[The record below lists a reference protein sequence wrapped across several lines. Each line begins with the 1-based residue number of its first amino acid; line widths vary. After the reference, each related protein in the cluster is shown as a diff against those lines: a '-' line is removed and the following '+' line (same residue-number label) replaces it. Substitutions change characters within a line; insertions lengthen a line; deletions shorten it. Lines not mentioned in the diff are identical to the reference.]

1 MMIAFYSHDYQFLS
15 IRSIFSIVLILTILL
30 YFFIYLYYLIIF
42 FKCAGR
48 IFNMFNFES
57 IVLFIFLISILL
69 FIIYF
74 DFPYLFNKSR
84 TKKDIIV
91 PHSAEN
97 QVSDIDLPT
106 GVFDSKNVFYR
117 KKNISFPDV
126 EYYKPLYD
134 LLGGNYYILY
144 KTYFFD
150 VFDCISSLNGNEISF
165 TPHNPLFYY
174 YFDFVIVR
182 KSDSLIVCAIELNES
197 LFKDKGNISKDN
209 DFYKALRDAN
219 IYFIRANS
227 TVYLIEKI
235 KVMLSRFN

>member
-1 MMIAFYSHDYQFLS
+1 
-15 IRSIFSIVLILTILL
+15 
-30 YFFIYLYYLIIF
+30 
-42 FKCAGR
+42 
-48 IFNMFNFES
+48 MFNFES

-84 TKKDIIV
+84 TKKDIIIS
-91 PHSAEN
+91 HSLDN
-97 QVSDIDLPT
+97 QASDIDPT

-117 KKNISFPDV
+117 KKNFTSFPDA
-126 EYYKPLYD
+126 EYYNPLYD
-134 LLGGNYYILY
+134 LLGEDYYILY
-144 KTYFFD
+144 KAYFFD
-150 VFDCISSLNGNEISF
+150 IFDCISSLNGNEISS

-197 LFKDKGNISKDN
+197 LFKDKNNISKDS
-209 DFYKALRDAN
+209 DFYKALKDSN

-235 KVMLSRFN
+235 KVMLSRFS

>member
-1 MMIAFYSHDYQFLS
+1 
-15 IRSIFSIVLILTILL
+15 
-30 YFFIYLYYLIIF
+30 
-42 FKCAGR
+42 
-48 IFNMFNFES
+48 MFNFES

-84 TKKDIIV
+84 TKKDIIIS
-91 PHSAEN
+91 HSVDS
-97 QVSDIDLPT
+97 QISDIDYSS
-106 GVFDSKNVFYR
+106 GVFDSKHVFYR
-117 KKNISFPDV
+117 KKNFISFPDT

-134 LLGGNYYILY
+134 LLNEDYYILY

-150 VFDCISSLNGNEISF
+150 IFDCISSLNGNEINP

-182 KSDSLIVCAIELNES
+182 KSDSLIVCSVELNES
-197 LFKDKGNISKDN
+197 LFKDKNNIPKDN
-209 DFYKALRDAN
+209 GFYKTLKDAN